1 MKKPDNQRT
10 DLEAM
15 RRQLRQEFRGVAI
28 ELIEEKLNEL
38 ILIEDGFGSPS
49 GVPDDP
55 EGDDDKDEDEDDEK
69 GVPPFIDVKFRN
81 INKIFTRPTES
92 NSFGEILL
100 SSDGTSNVNVV
111 GRIFDDTPGIE
122 SYKIRIKRID

>member
-69 GVPPFIDVKFRN
+69 GVPPFVDVKFRN
-81 INKIFTRPTES
+81 IIRY
-92 NSFGEILL
+92 LL
-100 SSDGTSNVNVV
+100 DLQNL
-111 GRIFDDTPGIE
+111 TPLE
-122 SYKIRIKRID
+122 KYYSPQMVLLMLMLWEEYLMIRQE